1 MKKARKN
8 SVKLFLLLFAAEV
21 WTQPLDFNRVS
32 AEEEFRTGVVA
43 FHNGFYNRAIIAFE
57 RSLNLRPDQVLTRY
71 WLGNALFFSGFVN
84 SGLNEWDNVLRL
96 TPQNTAL
103 QAWVE
108 TIRFRRGVGSL
119 VLPRDRMLPLSDFPG
134 EVPNRI
140 RFRGPSG
147 LRPLPNG
154 GFLAAVFTSQDI
166 LQISLNGDIIRR
178 FPGSVEGFLGPMDI
192 ERYHDNFYITEF
204 RADRIAVVNDFGIR
218 MGLIGE
224 RGRGPGQLLGP
235 QYLTIDP
242 YGGLYVSEWGNRRVS
257 KFRTGKESEFLFHI
271 GVGEL
276 RRPSGVTLAGKN
288 RDRLLVADKELGAI
302 LIYDF
307 NGNKL
312 DRLDDSRLREAEGLW
327 TDPSGLVW
335 VAAGRRVLLF
345 DFEAKRLEPLDQGW
359 EQGARLNYAIKDQNG
374 HVVVSDILDNTFRL
388 YAPGGSLYS
397 ALAVRV
403 QRISI
408 QQYPKIFL
416 EVCVEDRAGRPVVGL
431 ESKNFYIKES
441 DIPVREFQ
449 VDTAGWSQQKTDIA
463 VVLDRLPTMFLGQ
476 NAAQGAEYLRSLVA
490 ALQNEGGV
498 WILEANETPLQV
510 ENRWTNPGQAAQL
523 LLNPLRQTDRGRLD
537 IALRLGGNAL
547 LPGIGKRSVI
557 LITSGNIRFDTFKQY
572 DLIELAQFYK
582 NNMIAF
588 YVAKVGQ
595 GPLAPDLSFLAED
608 TGGRVIEVDNV
619 LINQLLQ
626 ELRSRPTPNYVLQ
639 YNTITPPENGLRYIP
654 VSVEVNVFRKSGRN
668 ESGFFAPLNQR
679 IFN

>member
-1 MKKARKN
+1 MKRSHWAFI
-8 SVKLFLLLFAAEV
+8 SEILLMTMHLEA
-21 WTQPLDFNRVS
+21 QPLDFNRVS

-57 RSLNLRPDQVLTRY
+57 RSLNFRPDQLLTRY
-71 WLGNALFFSGFVN
+71 WLGNTLFFSGFVN
-84 SGLNEWDNVLRL
+84 SGLNEWENVLRIN
-96 TPQNTAL
+96 PQNTAL

-134 EVPNRI
+134 DVPNRI
-140 RFRGPSG
+140 RFNGPSG

-154 GFLAAVFTSQDI
+154 GFLAAVFSSQDI

-192 ERYHDNFYITEF
+192 EKYQDYYYITEF
-204 RADRIAVVNDFGIR
+204 RADRIAVVNDLGIR

-235 QYLTIDP
+235 QFLTIDK

-257 KFRTGKESEFLFHI
+257 KFRSGRQAEFLFHI

-276 RRPSGVTLAGKN
+276 RRPSGVTLAGKD
-288 RDRLLVADKELGAI
+288 RERLLVADKELGS
-302 LIYDF
+302 LFIYDL
-307 NGNKL
+307 NGNRL
-312 DRLDDSRLREAEGLW
+312 DRLDDSRLREAEGIW
-327 TDPSGLVW
+327 TDSTGLVW
-335 VAAGRRVLLF
+335 VAAGRRVLLY
-345 DFEAKRLEPLDQGW
+345 DFESKRLEPLDQGW

-431 ESKNFYIKES
+431 ETKNFFIKES
-441 DIPVREFQ
+441 DLPIREFR
-449 VDTAGWSQQKTDIA
+449 VDTAGWAQQKIDIA
-463 VVLDRLPTMFLGQ
+463 VVLDRLPFMFLGQ
-476 NAAQGAEYLRSLVA
+476 NAAQGAEFLRSLVA
-490 ALQNEGGV
+490 NLQNDGGI
-498 WILEANETPLQV
+498 WLLEANETPVQV

-523 LLNPLRQTDRGRLD
+523 ALNPLRQTDRGRLD

-547 LPGIGKRSVI
+547 LSGIGKRAVI
-557 LITSGNIRFDTFKQY
+557 LITTGNIRSDTFKQY

-588 YVAKVGQ
+588 YVIKLGQ
-595 GPLAPDLSFLAED
+595 GPLAEDLRYLAED
-608 TGGRVIEVDNV
+608 TDGKVVEVSNV
-619 LINQLLQ
+619 LIDQFLR
-626 ELRSRPTPNYVLQ
+626 EVRSRPTPNYVLQ

-679 IFN
+679 VFN